1 MLHRTI
7 MKQTTAAVDY
17 SGSGQVHHMAM
28 AAEID

>member
-17 SGSGQVHHMAM
+17 FGSGQIRHMVM
-28 AAEID
+28 AAEIA